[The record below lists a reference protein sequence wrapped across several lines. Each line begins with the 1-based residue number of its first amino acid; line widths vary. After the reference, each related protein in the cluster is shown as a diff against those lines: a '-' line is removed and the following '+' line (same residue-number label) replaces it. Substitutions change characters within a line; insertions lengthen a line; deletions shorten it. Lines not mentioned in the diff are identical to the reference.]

1 MGRKSQRSG
10 RVAPP
15 RLHRLP
21 THASPREGTC
31 PRSWAQADR
40 VFRDGFGSCGV
51 RFDTRTPPPV
61 NCRVPLLIL
70 LLDFYSLIVF
80 VSVVLSWLRLSPD
93 NPVVRVVA
101 LLTEPL
107 LKPIRKVLP
116 DIGGFDLSP
125 MVLLIAIRLLKFVL
139 VR

>member
-1 MGRKSQRSG
+1 VNRS
-10 RVAPP
+10 VA
-15 RLHRLP
+15 
-21 THASPREGTC
+21 
-31 PRSWAQADR
+31 
-40 VFRDGFGSCGV
+40 
-51 RFDTRTPPPV
+51 
-61 NCRVPLLIL
+61 LLIL

-101 LLTEPL
+101 LLTEPV

-116 DIGGFDLSP
+116 DIGGFDLSAL
-125 MVLLIAIRLLKFVL
+125 VLLLAIWLLKAVL

>member
-1 MGRKSQRSG
+1 LAQLLR
-10 RVAPP
+10 ADF
-15 RLHRLP
+15 
-21 THASPREGTC
+21 GTDSA
-31 PRSWAQADR
+31 RR
-40 VFRDGFGSCGV
+40 RN
-51 RFDTRTPPPV
+51 RFDAPASRPV
-61 NCRVPLLIL
+61 NPSVALLVL

-80 VSVVLSWLRLSPD
+80 VSVVLSWLRLSDD

-107 LKPIRKVLP
+107 LKPIRKVMP

-125 MVLLIAIRLLKFVL
+125 MVLLIAIRVLKAVL